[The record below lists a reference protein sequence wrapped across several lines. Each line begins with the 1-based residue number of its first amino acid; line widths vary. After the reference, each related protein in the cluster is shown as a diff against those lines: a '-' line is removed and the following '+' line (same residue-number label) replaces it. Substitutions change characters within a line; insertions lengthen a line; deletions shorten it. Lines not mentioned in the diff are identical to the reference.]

1 MNRPA
6 QVSRVSVVLL
16 TVVVVVAVLRYAQD
30 VFIPLALALLMTF
43 LLAPLVDRL
52 QRWGIN
58 RAVAVLVTVALAFG
72 LIGGLAY
79 IVFNQFTDLA
89 HELPH
94 YRRQL
99 RHNLSDLTGWVK
111 LGMVDTTSA
120 MRELNEE
127 FAKAAPAGVTSHVSK
142 VQVVTP
148 PPTAIGGLLALFK
161 PLIRPIG
168 TAALVCVL
176 VIFMLLRFADVRDRF
191 IRLLGQRNLRVTT
204 EALDDAAKRVSRY
217 LVMQTLINSWQGLCV
232 AIGLT
237 LIGLPNAMLWG
248 ALTVALRFIPYI
260 GPWVA
265 AAMPVALSFAVFD
278 NWTHPLLTVGLFVF
292 VELISNMALEPWL
305 YGNRTGVSP
314 LALLIAAAF
323 WAWLWGAAGLF
334 LAIPLTVCLVVM
346 GKYIPQLE
354 FLHVLLGDQ
363 PVLEPH
369 ERLYQ
374 RLLAS
379 NREEADDLLES
390 SLRQQS
396 LAEVC
401 DVVVIPALQLAEE
414 DHDRGSLREAKRKYV
429 LDHVEQWAD
438 ELIES
443 GGKFHGNVV
452 KPIPANIP
460 HVLCMPGADRADEI
474 AAKLLAAVII
484 GQGVPARAVSRLETR
499 VLDGSAEPGVV
510 IISAV
515 PPDAVIYARH
525 ACKRART
532 SYPDTPIVVGL
543 WHAKGDLQRSRQ
555 RLDPVGASRI
565 VTSFSA
571 CVTQIES
578 GALTRRETAP
588 ALVPPAGS
596 QTHSAARGPTVQS
609 EAS

>member
-1 MNRPA
+1 
-6 QVSRVSVVLL
+6 
-16 TVVVVVAVLRYAQD
+16 
-30 VFIPLALALLMTF
+30 MTF
-43 LLAPLVDRL
+43 LLGPLVGRL

-58 RAVAVLVTVALAFG
+58 RVLAVFVTVVFAFAI
-72 LIGGLAY
+72 IGGLAY

-89 HELPH
+89 RELPQ

-99 RHNLSDLTGWVK
+99 RHNISDLTGFVR
-111 LGMVDTTSA
+111 LGIGDTTTA
-120 MRELNEE
+120 MHEISEE
-127 FAKAAPAGVTSHVSK
+127 FQKAQAAAGRVSK
-142 VQVVTP
+142 VQVINPTP
-148 PPTAIGGLLALFK
+148 NALESLSAIFK
-161 PLIRPIG
+161 PFIKPLG

-217 LVMQTLINSWQGLCV
+217 LVMQTLINSWQGICV

-237 LIGLPNAMLWG
+237 LIGLPNAVLWG
-248 ALTVALRFIPYI
+248 ALTIVLRFIPYV

-278 NWTHPLLTVGLFVF
+278 NWTHPLLTVGLFVL

-379 NREEADDLLES
+379 NREEADDLLEA
-390 SLRQQS
+390 SLRQGS

-414 DHDRGSLREAKRKYV
+414 DHERGTLRESKRKYV

-443 GGKFHGNVV
+443 GGHFHGEPVQ
-452 KPIPANIP
+452 PASADVSS
-460 HVLCMPGADRADEI
+460 VLCIPGSDRADEV
-474 AAKLLAAVII
+474 AAKLLVALLAAEGITARTLPRTQTRPPE
-484 GQGVPARAVSRLETR
+484 GAVPPELIV
-499 VLDGSAEPGVV
+499 
-510 IISAV
+510 ISAL
-515 PPDAVIYARH
+515 PPDAVVFARH
-525 ACKRART
+525 ACKRARAAH
-532 SYPDTPIVVGL
+532 PDVPIVVGL
-543 WHAKGDLQRSRQ
+543 WHARGDLQRSRQ
-555 RLDPVGASRI
+555 RLEPAGVSRI
-565 VTSFSA
+565 VTTFAGCLS
-571 CVTQIES
+571 QIQS
-578 GALTRRETAP
+578 GILTRKDPEPTLLPAP
-588 ALVPPAGS
+588 EPAPQLEVSPRGR
-596 QTHSAARGPTVQS
+596 TSA
-609 EAS
+609 